1 MIYNLKKIEIKKEFQ
16 KLNKNLQFDII
27 IIGTGPAAYT
37 LYEKLNKN
45 KNILVIERG
54 DTFYK
59 SSLNSKNK
67 ESLISNENY
76 RIKKDSRIFSFG
88 GSGNIWGGV
97 SCSIE
102 SFEMR
107 DRWLKNKNLW
117 PIEHKELLSNYKYLD
132 KRYGFRI
139 NSQTTN
145 FKEKKNL
152 SGFFKERLFCAKKK
166 PFKFNDLSH
175 YDQNHLLINA
185 TVKYVDRK
193 NRKNIVILKEN
204 NEKIY
209 SKKIVICCGGLETN
223 FLILRSIKNKKLNDA
238 SNKDIVGKYFM
249 DHPKF
254 ELGYVKIDK
263 RKRKFIDRIRMKI
276 EGKFFTYLGLS
287 LNEKTQVKEKLL
299 NSYVRFEKYLFLDL
313 KKKIKV
319 EIRKENFFVKYF
331 NIVKIYLKIILLLLM
346 QFFKLDSIIE
356 KYKVTIFNEM
366 IPSKNNRIVYGK
378 KNNREKFKILYSF
391 SNTEFKTIKKLI
403 MSLTKLDGFNFFFK
417 KRFNKKNI
425 ISSLNDS
432 SHHMG
437 GTIMGESFKT
447 SFVNKNLEIHGIK
460 NIFICSTSV
469 FPTSG
474 SFNPTMT
481 LCSLA
486 IRLAKYL
493 NKQ

>member
-1 MIYNLKKIEIKKEFQ
+1 
-16 KLNKNLQFDII
+16 
-27 IIGTGPAAYT
+27 
-37 LYEKLNKN
+37 
-45 KNILVIERG
+45 
-54 DTFYK
+54 
-59 SSLNSKNK
+59 
-67 ESLISNENY
+67 
-76 RIKKDSRIFSFG
+76 
-88 GSGNIWGGV
+88 
-97 SCSIE
+97 
-102 SFEMR
+102 
-107 DRWLKNKNLW
+107 
-117 PIEHKELLSNYKYLD
+117 
-132 KRYGFRI
+132 
-139 NSQTTN
+139 
-145 FKEKKNL
+145 
-152 SGFFKERLFCAKKK
+152 
-166 PFKFNDLSH
+166 
-175 YDQNHLLINA
+175 
-185 TVKYVDRK
+185 
-193 NRKNIVILKEN
+193 
-204 NEKIY
+204 
-209 SKKIVICCGGLETN
+209 
-223 FLILRSIKNKKLNDA
+223 
-238 SNKDIVGKYFM
+238 
-249 DHPKF
+249 
-254 ELGYVKIDK
+254 
-263 RKRKFIDRIRMKI
+263 
-276 EGKFFTYLGLS
+276 
-287 LNEKTQVKEKLL
+287 
-299 NSYVRFEKYLFLDL
+299 
-313 KKKIKV
+313 
-319 EIRKENFFVKYF
+319 
-331 NIVKIYLKIILLLLM
+331 M